1 MRHRTDRQDPVTVMS
16 EDADKDEDTTA
27 EADFIAIHREGF
39 EAGLAKLRLA
49 CKKPTSGSFSK
60 HKYDS
65 MVVALQH
72 WDTISDAER
81 KRRKDTFGSHLYT
94 QAKKYEVEGEGDS
107 ARLKYRKVQAQAPTT
122 LSGRKQRKKRPP
134 PEPYMQIVHDGE
146 KFDALS
152 ALHCSNGIAGHV
164 KGKTLS
170 GIGHRRFSCCIYET
184 DSSAGHKARRVRS
197 LRGGAQ

>member
-65 MVVALQH
+65 MVVARTLGV
-72 WDTISDAER
+72 TYISHIVM
-81 KRRKDTFGSHLYT
+81 KR
-94 QAKKYEVEGEGDS
+94 A
-107 ARLKYRKVQAQAPTT
+107 ARARNT
-122 LSGRKQRKKRPP
+122 
-134 PEPYMQIVHDGE
+134 
-146 KFDALS
+146 
-152 ALHCSNGIAGHV
+152 
-164 KGKTLS
+164 
-170 GIGHRRFSCCIYET
+170 
-184 DSSAGHKARRVRS
+184 SSKHE
-197 LRGGAQ
+197 L